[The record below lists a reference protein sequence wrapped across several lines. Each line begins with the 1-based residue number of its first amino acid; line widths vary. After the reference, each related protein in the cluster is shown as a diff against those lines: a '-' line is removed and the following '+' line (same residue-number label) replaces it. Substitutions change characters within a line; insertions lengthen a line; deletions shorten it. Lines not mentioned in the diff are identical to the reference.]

1 MLSESQVLQQGVR
14 HRGTCLST
22 GRVSS
27 VRPAGL
33 PEFAASGHR
42 PCLSPLRHPQ
52 RHYTQSASPLIL
64 LPPVLNHHQPLGHP
78 FVGNAGA
85 LQLAAPGMQLPAN
98 WGTT

>member
-1 MLSESQVLQQGVR
+1 
-14 HRGTCLST
+14 
-22 GRVSS
+22 VSALYGQ
-27 VRPAGL
+27 PAY
-33 PEFAASGHR
+33 PS
-42 PCLSPLRHPQ
+42 SPPPAIAPAFPHFPHPQ

-98 WGTT
+98 WGTA